1 MNETSLAALEALAPA
16 PAPTNV
22 EELAQSINLND
33 PALTVTYGTQTMN
46 DIAAFADNLLG
57 RVRAGDAGPMGETLT
72 DLMVRVKDLDPEDI
86 SGGRKGLLESLP
98 VVGALFNSAGR
109 SLARFNTLAAQVDV
123 ISGKLDEAM
132 MGLLRDIEILEQ
144 LYDLNKNFYRDLT
157 LYIEAGKTRLE
168 QARTVE
174 LPRMRQEA
182 DAANDS
188 MAAQNVR
195 DFAERL
201 NRFERRLHDLQLS
214 RTITLQTAPQ
224 VRLIQSNNQTLAEKI
239 QTSVLA
245 VIPIWKNQMV
255 LALSLHGQ
263 QNAAKLQ
270 QQVADTTNELLR
282 KNAEMLES
290 ATVDT
295 ARQVERAVVDVETLR
310 GVHAKLLST
319 LEETLRISQEGKERR
334 ASVEKELEAMERDLR
349 TRLTALAA
357 DRNRQIMEHADGGRA
372 VTTGARQTSAAANAA
387 EISAGSDKA

>member
-1 MNETSLAALEALAPA
+1 MSETSLAAIQALAPA
-16 PAPTNV
+16 PAPKNV

-33 PALTVTYGTQTMN
+33 PALTITYGTQTMN
-46 DIAAFADNLLG
+46 DIASFADNLLG
-57 RVRAGDAGPMGETLT
+57 RVRAKDAGPVGDTLT
-72 DLMVRVKDLDPEDI
+72 DLMVQVKDLDLEEVA
-86 SGGRKGLLESLP
+86 GGKKGFLENLP
-98 VVGALFNSAGR
+98 LVGSLFNSAER
-109 SLARFNTLAAQVDV
+109 SIARFKTLAAQVDV

-132 MGLLRDIEILEQ
+132 LGLLRDIEVLEQ
-144 LYDLNKNFYRDLT
+144 LYELNKSFHQDLS

-168 QARTVE
+168 QARAVD
-174 LPRMRQEA
+174 LPRMKEEA
-182 DAANDS
+182 DTTQDS
-188 MAAQNVR
+188 MAAQGVR

-201 NRFERRLHDLQLS
+201 NRFERRLHDLRLS

-224 VRLIQSNNQTLAEKI
+224 IRLIQSNNQTLAEKI

-245 VIPIWKNQMV
+245 TIPIWKSQMV

-295 ARQVERAVVDVETLR
+295 ARQVERSVVDVETLR
-310 GVHAKLLST
+310 GVHARLLST
-319 LEETLRISQEGKERR
+319 IEETLRIAQEGKERR
-334 ASVEKELEAMERDLR
+334 ASVEKDLESMEQDLR

-357 DRNRQIMEHADGGRA
+357 DKNRQIMEHAAG
-372 VTTGARQTSAAANAA
+372 TEAA
-387 EISAGSDKA
+387 EPLAAKTESSALPPAGSGQA